1 MHDVICV
8 NLYRTKKLIKSA
20 KKRSNRSLPYL
31 CIYSWICDVVFSSSN
46 ENMINGNCSFERIL
60 ENFENIPEI
69 RLSFV
74 SICVLW
80 ISSVDA
86 DSANCLQC
94 TPTFWHSQKG
104 PKRVLK
110 FLKGIAVC
118 WSSPRFFQSPFPV
131 SAALVVSREARRPGR
146 SAEKVTF
153 FDSLET
159 FLRLILICLFDGW

>member
-118 WSSPRFFQSPFPV
+118 WSSPRFFKARFRFLLLWWSVGKPEDRADRLKKSHFLK
-131 SAALVVSREARRPGR
+131 AL
-146 SAEKVTF
+146 K
-153 FDSLET
+153 
-159 FLRLILICLFDGW
+159 LFYG